1 MRMVAG
7 TTGVWWPLSVC
18 LPELLA
24 MESWSGC
31 CLMVLGCG
39 CLWWQVL
46 APSLEQ
52 ETQHQHTST
61 WKSGFYSL
69 QSFIISHMPFLICC
83 STIGY
88 LFMSRWI
95 HLTST
100 HFASNNAPCRPNQG
114 LVCVQY
120 ESIIAWHLTTILYIP
135 LRPREGVLG
144 LATWNTC
151 PMSDHGHSWWTYP
164 GCHHLQ
170 QSLPDIDAA
179 PSKWGAECQ
188 REQVIMMGLTTLSP
202 FTATE
207 ETGGRSVCS
216 GGSHRER
223 WLWATR

>member
-18 LPELLA
+18 LPELVA

-69 QSFIISHMPFLICC
+69 QSFIISHMPFLICR

-120 ESIIAWHLTTILYIP
+120 ESIIAWHHYTLHPSKTKGGCFRAGNMEHLSHV
-135 LRPREGVLG
+135 RPRALMVDV
-144 LATWNTC
+144 
-151 PMSDHGHSWWTYP
+151 SR
-164 GCHHLQ
+164 
-170 QSLPDIDAA
+170 LP
-179 PSKWGAECQ
+179 
-188 REQVIMMGLTTLSP
+188 SP
-202 FTATE
+202 PAVPPLLMRLPVSE
-207 ETGGRSVCS
+207 VRNVRGN
-216 GGSHRER
+216 R
-223 WLWATR
+223 WLWWD